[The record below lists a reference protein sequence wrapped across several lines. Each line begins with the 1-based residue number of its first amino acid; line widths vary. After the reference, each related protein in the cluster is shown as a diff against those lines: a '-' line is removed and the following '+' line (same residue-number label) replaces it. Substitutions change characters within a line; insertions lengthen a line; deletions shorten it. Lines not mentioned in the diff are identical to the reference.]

1 LSENG
6 TSTANFICF
15 SVTVKTRL
23 ALFDKL
29 YVDKLKAIE
38 RCCALECMKI
48 PSGIANSKLKAENRV
63 SVF

>member
-15 SVTVKTRL
+15 SVTVETKL

-29 YVDKLKAIE
+29 YVDKLKTVE
-38 RCCALECMKI
+38 RCYAFECMKI
-48 PSGIANSKLKAENRV
+48 PSAIGNSKFVAENCV